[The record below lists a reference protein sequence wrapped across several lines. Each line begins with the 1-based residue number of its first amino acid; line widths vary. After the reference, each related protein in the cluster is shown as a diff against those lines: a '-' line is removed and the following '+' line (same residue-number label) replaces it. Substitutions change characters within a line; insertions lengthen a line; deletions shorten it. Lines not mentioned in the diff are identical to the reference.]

1 MLFLSGNLL
10 YDFNVE
16 NINDQLVDSSSDE
29 FLINFRFRKS
39 NASNIRRSL
48 QIPRTSQQFGPI
60 MSDLLGD
67 YDVPARPKSDMS
79 AHFKFFLERL
89 NRFQQR
95 GVSVAVN
102 LEEKSIPPERADAK
116 QSRIVEGRRESVK
129 RRVVDE
135 AAALP
140 TNKEA
145 VAALERRRVTEDEE
159 ERECVICSEKLE
171 EGVEVIKMPCLHKYH
186 NKCLIPWLFKNHFC
200 PFCRFQ
206 LPR

>member
-16 NINDQLVDSSSDE
+16 NINDQLVDSSSDD
-29 FLINFRFRKS
+29 FFINFRFRIS
-39 NASNIRRSL
+39 NAFNIRRSL
-48 QIPRTSQQFGPI
+48 QISRTSQQFGPI

-89 NRFQQR
+89 NRFQRR
-95 GVSVAVN
+95 GGSVAVN
-102 LEEKSIPPERADAK
+102 LEEKSIPPERADAI
-116 QSRIVEGRRESVK
+116 QSRI
-129 RRVVDE
+129 

-140 TNKEA
+140 ANKES
-145 VAALERRRVTEDEE
+145 VAALERGRVTEDGE

-186 NKCLIPWLFKNHFC
+186 NQCLIPWLFKNHFY